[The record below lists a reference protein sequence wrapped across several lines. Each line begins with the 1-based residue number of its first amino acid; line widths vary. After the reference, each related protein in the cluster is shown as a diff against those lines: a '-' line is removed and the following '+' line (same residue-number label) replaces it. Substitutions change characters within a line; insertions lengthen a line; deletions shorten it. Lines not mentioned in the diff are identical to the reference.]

1 MTHKRIR
8 LSVAI
13 FALFGMVAFGTAQS
27 YAQTVDAERT
37 DMSEQQQQAVSDRKA
52 AMQQKLAD
60 KKAERTTKLEAKR
73 LEVCEK
79 RQSRINEIISR
90 GTERNTKQLG
100 VFQAIEDKVVKFY
113 EDKNLSSDGYTAA
126 LADADAKEAVAVAA
140 IEVSTETTF
149 DCATADGEKP
159 GAVIKQAMVTRH
171 QALKDYRTAIKELIV
186 VVKKA
191 LGTRDSSTSTPSNE
205 TGDQQ

>member
-1 MTHKRIR
+1 MTQSRIR
-8 LSVAI
+8 LSVAL
-13 FALFGMVAFGTAQS
+13 FALFGTVVFGATQS
-27 YAQTVDAERT
+27 YAQAVDGEHRE
-37 DMSEQQQQAVSDRKA
+37 MSEQQQQTVSDRKA
-52 AMQQKLAD
+52 AIKQKLAE
-60 KKAERTTKLEAKR
+60 KKEARTTRLQEKR
-73 LEVCEK
+73 LEICEK
-79 RQSRINEIISR
+79 RQARINDIVSR
-90 GTERNTKQLG
+90 GAQKNTKQLG
-100 VFQAIEDKVVKFY
+100 VFQGIEDKVVKFY
-113 EDKNLSSDGYTAA
+113 EDKKLSSDAYTAA

-140 IEVSTETTF
+140 IEVSAETRF

-159 GAVIKQAMVTRH
+159 GSVIKQAMLTRH